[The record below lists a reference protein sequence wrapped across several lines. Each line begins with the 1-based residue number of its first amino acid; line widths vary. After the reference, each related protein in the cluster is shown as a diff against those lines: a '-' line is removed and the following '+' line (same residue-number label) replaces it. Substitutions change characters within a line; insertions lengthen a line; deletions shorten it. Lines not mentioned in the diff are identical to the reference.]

1 MWHIKN
7 KIIYMIEYKMCGF
20 IGIASSK
27 EQINFEGLVNANQK
41 LHHRG
46 PDASGIWL
54 SGNKKIGLA
63 HSRLAIQDISSM
75 GSQPMH
81 FKEQGLTIVF
91 NGEIYN
97 FQDLKYQLSK
107 LGHSFN
113 SRSDTEVILKAYVEW
128 GSNCISKFNGM
139 FTFALYDEN
148 NQRLFLARDRAGEK
162 PLFYKIKDNSLQ
174 FSSELKALMAYET
187 VPRSISPEALDC
199 YLGMGFV
206 PNDKCILEGFC
217 KLPPA
222 HAMMINLQTF
232 KKTIWKYWDIPKA
245 NIDHDLDEIKLLD
258 ELEILLENSVAR
270 QLISDVPVGVLL
282 SGGLDSSLITSM
294 AVRNSNKVKTFSI
307 GFSGHKDLDETQHAR
322 LIADFFDT
330 DHIELQADTSIAG
343 MLPALAEQFDEP
355 MVDSS
360 MFPTWLV
367 SNLVSQHCKVAIGGD
382 GGDELFGGYEHY
394 SRLLNI
400 EQKTKLFPLNI
411 RQPITNITSE
421 LIPLGFLGRNLK
433 TWVSAIGSDFN
444 KTVPM
449 VSCLFD
455 KSTRAKLMSGYHNH
469 PLIAENFHKNN
480 VPHCEGL
487 LERATR
493 TDFQNYLA
501 EDLLVKVDRTSM
513 MNSLELRAPFLDYQL
528 IEFAFGKVPAN
539 LKATKNDK
547 KILLKRLASRVLPTN
562 FDKKR
567 KQGFSVPLNEWLKSG
582 PFKDLFWDTLRS
594 KDCIFDAKAVNKL
607 LRDQERG
614 RNNGERLFSLVLFE
628 HWRKKYDAYI

>member
-1 MWHIKN
+1 MT
-7 KIIYMIEYKMCGF
+7 EFKMCGF

-27 EQINFEGLVNANQK
+27 EQINFQSLANANKK

-46 PDASGIWL
+46 PDDSGIWV
-54 SGNKKIGLA
+54 SDNKKIGLA

-97 FQDLKYQLSK
+97 FHDLKHQLGK
-107 LGHSFN
+107 LGYSFN
-113 SRSDTEVILKAYVEW
+113 SRSDTEVIIKAYEEW
-128 GSNCISKFNGM
+128 GSDCISKFNGM
-139 FTFALYDEN
+139 FAFALYDEKK
-148 NQRLFLARDRAGEK
+148 QKIFLARDRVGEK
-162 PLFYKIKDNSLQ
+162 PIFYKLEDSSLK
-174 FSSELKALMAYET
+174 FSSELKALMDYEVGT
-187 VPRSISPEALDC
+187 QNISTDALDC

-206 PNDKCILEGFC
+206 PNDMCILKGFF

-222 HAMMINLQTF
+222 HAMMINVQTF
-232 KKTIWKYWDIPKA
+232 KKTIWKYWKIPKA

-258 ELEILLENSVAR
+258 ELESLLDDSVAR

-294 AVRNSNKVKTFSI
+294 AVRHSNKVKTFNI
-307 GFSGHKDLDETQHAR
+307 GFAGHENIDETQHAR
-322 LIADFFDT
+322 LVANFFGT

-400 EQKTKLFPLNI
+400 EQKTKYLPLNI
-411 RQPITNITSE
+411 RQPIANITSE
-421 LIPLGFLGRNLK
+421 LIPLGFLGRNWK
-433 TWVSAIGSDFN
+433 TWVSAIGCDFN

-449 VSCLFD
+449 IGCLFD
-455 KSTRAKLMSGYHNH
+455 KSTRSKLMGGYNNH
-469 PLIAENFHKNN
+469 SLIAENVYEENIPNCKD
-480 VPHCEGL
+480 L
-487 LERATR
+487 LGRATR
-493 TDFQNYLA
+493 IDLKNYLA

-513 MNSLELRAPFLDYQL
+513 LNSLELRSPFLDYHL
-528 IEFAFGKVPAN
+528 VEFAFGQIPAN
-539 LKATKNDK
+539 LKATKNNK
-547 KILLKRLASRVLPTN
+547 KILLKRLASRILPPN
-562 FDKKR
+562 FDNKR
-567 KQGFSVPLNEWLKSG
+567 KQGFSIPLNEWLKSG
-582 PFKDLFWDTLRS
+582 PFKDLFWETLLS
-594 KDCIFDAKAVNKL
+594 KDCIFDIKEINRL

-628 HWRKKYDAYI
+628 HWRKKYNVSI

>member
-1 MWHIKN
+1 
-7 KIIYMIEYKMCGF
+7 MIEYKMCGF
-20 IGIASSK
+20 IGIALSK
-27 EQINFEGLVNANQK
+27 GQINFKDLVNANQK

-97 FQDLKYQLSK
+97 FQELKYQLSK
-107 LGHSFN
+107 LGYSFN

-128 GSNCISKFNGM
+128 GSDCISKFNGM
-139 FTFALYDEN
+139 FTFAVYDEN
-148 NQRLFLARDRAGEK
+148 NQRLFLARDRVGEK
-162 PLFYKIKDNSLQ
+162 PLFYKLEDNSLQ
-174 FSSELKALMAYET
+174 FSSELKALMAYEVGT
-187 VPRSISPEALDC
+187 RNISTEALDC
-199 YLGMGFV
+199 YLGMGFI
-206 PNDKCILEGFC
+206 PNDMCILKGFC

-232 KKTIWKYWDIPKA
+232 KKTIWKYWEIKKT

-258 ELEILLENSVAR
+258 KLESLLEDSVSR

-282 SGGLDSSLITSM
+282 SGGLDSSLITAM
-294 AVRNSNKVKTFSI
+294 AVRNSNKVKTFNI
-307 GFSGHKDLDETQHAR
+307 GFAGHENIDETQHAR
-322 LIADFFDT
+322 LIANFFDT
-330 DHIELQADTSIAG
+330 EHIELQADTSIAG

-367 SNLVSQHCKVAIGGD
+367 SNLVSQHCKAAIGGD

-400 EQKTKLFPLNI
+400 EQKTKHLPLNI
-411 RQPITNITSE
+411 RKPIANITSE

-455 KSTRAKLMSGYHNH
+455 KSTRSKLMGEYNNH
-469 PLIAENFHKNN
+469 PLIAENIYEENIPN
-480 VPHCEGL
+480 CEDL
-487 LERATR
+487 LGRATR
-493 TDFQNYLA
+493 IDFQNYLA

-513 MNSLELRAPFLDYQL
+513 MNSLELRAPFLDYHL
-528 IEFAFGKVPAN
+528 IDFAFSKIPAN
-539 LKATKNDK
+539 LKATKSNK
-547 KILLKRLASRVLPTN
+547 KILLKRLASRVLPPN
-562 FDKKR
+562 FDNKR
-567 KQGFSVPLNEWLKSG
+567 KQGFSIPLNEWLKSG
-582 PFKDLFWDTLRS
+582 PFKELFWETLRS
-594 KDCIFDAKAVNKL
+594 KDCIFDIKVINKL

-628 HWRKKYDAYI
+628 HWRKKYDINI